1 MTTITIPA
9 ASIGFIGAGRLA
21 TALAWGFSRHG
32 CNVVAA
38 ASRTR
43 ASAERLAAG
52 VAGCTVLDTAQQVAD
67 AADLVFIGVNDA
79 AIAPV
84 CAQVRWRPGT
94 AVVHCSGATEV
105 AALATAATQGAQTG
119 GFHPLQTFADP
130 EAALAS
136 LPGCT
141 VSIEAAQP
149 LLATLQALAALLGCR
164 AITLPPGAR
173 VRYHASGA
181 YASQYVVALLA
192 EAAKLWASFGVAEAD
207 AIRALL
213 PLLRGTAASVEKAGL
228 VQGMPGPVSRG
239 DLVTVKRHL
248 DTLDAFDAG
257 AAGLYRQLAL
267 RTVWLAEA
275 RGVLNEE
282 QLAQLQ
288 QWLDAND
295 TARNS
300 ARD

>member
-1 MTTITIPA
+1 MTTPPA
-9 ASIGFIGAGRLA
+9 FKIGFIGAGRLA
-21 TALAWGFSRHG
+21 TALAWGFSRKG
-32 CNVVAA
+32 CAVVAV
-38 ASRTR
+38 ASRSR
-43 ASAERLAAG
+43 DSAARLAAP
-52 VAGCTVLDTAQQVAD
+52 VAGCTVYDTPQQVAD

-79 AIAPV
+79 AIAAV
-84 CAQVRWRPGT
+84 VADLRWRQGG

-105 AALATAATQGAQTG
+105 AALAPAAAQGAQTG
-119 GFHPLQTFADP
+119 GFHPMQTFADP

-141 VSIEAAQP
+141 VSIEATEP
-149 LLATLQALAALLGCR
+149 LLARLQALAALLGCR

-192 EAAKLWASFGVAEAD
+192 EAAKLWASFGVKEED
-207 AIRALL
+207 AIKALL
-213 PLLRGTAASVEKAGL
+213 PLLRGTAASVERAGL

-239 DLVTVKRHL
+239 DLGTVRRHL
-248 DTLDAFDAG
+248 DSLDAFDAQ
-257 AAGLYRQLAL
+257 AAVLYRQLAL

-275 RGVLNEE
+275 KGVLTKE

-288 QWLDAND
+288 QWLE
-295 TARNS
+295 NS
-300 ARD
+300 GG